1 MYRSKIDSEHITGL
15 KAEIRLLKIFIMESY
30 NNLTELRRAEQ
41 STDAESRFDSMSR
54 GPSHP
59 GARHPYG
66 DSGKASSIPVVG
78 PDAYEPP
85 TTRSPSPRP
94 GASNSDDEGPGSDDG
109 ADDDVNS
116 TTSTDQSDKFADGG
130 IYTTNAE
137 GSLTKMSYQPFT
149 WDENDMSDSRTHR
162 ESNILLQ
169 MVPYR
174 PRLPNPIRSDRL
186 ICGGQSSNSGRT
198 SAKQEATNSVRLLL
212 DKWTN
217 SGSAPISNILD
228 EEAAREKDEASVGGP
243 LFGLELAD
251 VFLQRQSR

>member
-1 MYRSKIDSEHITGL
+1 
-15 KAEIRLLKIFIMESY
+15 MESY

-54 GPSHP
+54 GTSHP
-59 GARHPYG
+59 GAPHPYG
-66 DSGKASSIPVVG
+66 DSGIASSIPVGG
-78 PDAYEPP
+78 PNAYEPP

-94 GASNSDDEGPGSDDG
+94 GASNFDDGDPDSDDG

-116 TTSTDQSDKFADGG
+116 TTSADQSDEFASGG
-130 IYTTNAE
+130 IDTTNAE
-137 GSLTKMSYQPFT
+137 GSLTKMSYQPLT
-149 WDENDMSDSRTHR
+149 SDENDTLDSGTHR

-174 PRLPNPIRSDRL
+174 PRLPNLIRSDRL
-186 ICGGQSSNSGRT
+186 ICGGQISNSGRT
-198 SAKQEATNSVRLLL
+198 SAKQEATNSIRLLL

-228 EEAAREKDEASVGGP
+228 EEAVKEKDEASVGGP
-243 LFGLELAD
+243 LFGLKLAD